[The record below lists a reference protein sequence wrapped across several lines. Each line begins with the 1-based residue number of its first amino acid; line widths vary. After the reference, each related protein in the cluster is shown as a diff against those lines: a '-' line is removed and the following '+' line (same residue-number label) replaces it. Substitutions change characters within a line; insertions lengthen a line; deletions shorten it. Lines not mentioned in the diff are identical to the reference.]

1 MTYDVK
7 YVTFIQRSGVLF
19 QLRPCPTSA
28 EVGLLL
34 SQKEGEMK
42 AKVFWIRGVVVLL
55 LLLASLG
62 ACVSSDSTKTSET
75 AVSVE
80 IDQIFDDYIA
90 AFNDYDVDAVRAMTT
105 DGYMSYATAWD
116 PHFAVST
123 PLDRYR
129 NLKGVLEMVEL
140 YYPPIEIQ
148 WERLG
153 DPIMTGDGPWL
164 VSQVIHSMSNEPQY
178 PNGIE
183 GISTLTIVDE
193 AGTLKVARNVFVAF
207 EVK

>member
-1 MTYDVK
+1 
-7 YVTFIQRSGVLF
+7 
-19 QLRPCPTSA
+19 
-28 EVGLLL
+28 
-34 SQKEGEMK
+34 MK
-42 AKVFWIRGVVVLL
+42 AKVFWIGGVVVL

-90 AFNDYDVDAVRAMTT
+90 AFNDYDVDAVRAMIT
-105 DGYMSYATAWD
+105 DRYMSYGTAWD
-116 PHFAVST
+116 PQSAVST
-123 PLDRYR
+123 PLDRLR
-129 NLKGVLEMVEL
+129 NLKTVLAEVEL
-140 YYPPIEIQ
+140 YLPSTEVQ

-164 VSQVIHSMSNEPQY
+164 VSQVIRRMSNEPQY

-183 GISTLTIVDE
+183 GIFILTIVDE

>member
-1 MTYDVK
+1 M
-7 YVTFIQRSGVLF
+7 R
-19 QLRPCPTSA
+19 
-28 EVGLLL
+28 
-34 SQKEGEMK
+34 
-42 AKVFWIRGVVVLL
+42 AKVFWIGGVVVL

-75 AVSVE
+75 AGSVE
-80 IDQIFDDYIA
+80 IDQLFDDYIA
-90 AFNDYDVDAVRAMTT
+90 AFNDYDVDAFQALIT

-116 PHFAVST
+116 PQSAVST
-123 PLDRYR
+123 PLDRLR
-129 NLKGVLEMVEL
+129 NLNGVLEMVEL
-140 YYPPIEIQ
+140 YYPSNEVQ

-164 VSQVIHSMSNEPQY
+164 VSQVIRRMSNEPQY

-183 GISTLTIVDE
+183 GISILTIVDE
-193 AGTLKVARNVFVAF
+193 AGTLKVARYVFVAF

>member
-1 MTYDVK
+1 
-7 YVTFIQRSGVLF
+7 
-19 QLRPCPTSA
+19 
-28 EVGLLL
+28 
-34 SQKEGEMK
+34 MK
-42 AKVFWIRGVVVLL
+42 GKVFWIGGVVVL

-62 ACVSSDSTKTSET
+62 ACVSSDSTKASET
-75 AVSVE
+75 AVSDE

-90 AFNDYDVDAVRAMTT
+90 AFNDYDVDAVRAMST
-105 DGYMSYATAWD
+105 DRYMSYWTAWD
-116 PHFAVST
+116 PHLTVST
-123 PLDRYR
+123 PADRLR
-129 NLKGVLEMVEL
+129 NLKGVLEEVEL
-140 YYPPIEIQ
+140 YYPPIEVQ

-164 VSQVIHSMSNEPQY
+164 VSQVIRRMSNEPQY

>member
-1 MTYDVK
+1 
-7 YVTFIQRSGVLF
+7 
-19 QLRPCPTSA
+19 
-28 EVGLLL
+28 
-34 SQKEGEMK
+34 MK
-42 AKVFWIRGVVVLL
+42 GKLFWIGGVVVL

-62 ACVSSDSTKTSET
+62 ACVSSDSTKASET

-90 AFNDYDVDAVRAMTT
+90 ALNDYDVDAFRAMIT
-105 DGYMSYATAWD
+105 DGYMSYGTAWD
-116 PHFAVST
+116 PHFTVST
-123 PLDRYR
+123 PVDRYR
-129 NLKGVLEMVEL
+129 NLKGMLEEVEL
-140 YYPPIEIQ
+140 NYPSFEVQ

-164 VSQVIHSMSNEPQY
+164 VSQVIRRMSNQTQY

>member
-1 MTYDVK
+1 M
-7 YVTFIQRSGVLF
+7 
-19 QLRPCPTSA
+19 
-28 EVGLLL
+28 
-34 SQKEGEMK
+34 
-42 AKVFWIRGVVVLL
+42 VVLL
-55 LLLASLG
+55 ILASLG
-62 ACVSSDSTKTSET
+62 ACVSSDSTKVSET

-90 AFNDYDVDAVRAMTT
+90 AFNDYDVDAIRAMVT

-116 PHFAVST
+116 PHLTVST

-129 NLKGVLEMVEL
+129 NLKGILEVVEL
-140 YYPPIEIQ
+140 YYPPIEVQ

-164 VSQVIHSMSNEPQY
+164 VSQVIRRMSNEPQY

>member
-1 MTYDVK
+1 
-7 YVTFIQRSGVLF
+7 
-19 QLRPCPTSA
+19 
-28 EVGLLL
+28 
-34 SQKEGEMK
+34 MK
-42 AKVFWIRGVVVLL
+42 GKLFWIGGVVVL

-62 ACVSSDSTKTSET
+62 ACVSSDSKKASET

-90 AFNDYDVDAVRAMTT
+90 AFNDYDMDAVRAILT
-105 DGYMSYATAWD
+105 DGYMSYGTAWD

-123 PLDRYR
+123 PTDRYR
-129 NLKGVLEMVEL
+129 NLRIELEAVEL
-140 YYPPIEIQ
+140 DYPPIEVQ

-164 VSQVIHSMSNEPQY
+164 VSQVIRRMSNESQY

>member
-1 MTYDVK
+1 
-7 YVTFIQRSGVLF
+7 
-19 QLRPCPTSA
+19 
-28 EVGLLL
+28 
-34 SQKEGEMK
+34 MK
-42 AKVFWIRGVVVLL
+42 GKVFWIGGVVVL

-62 ACVSSDSTKTSET
+62 ACASSDSTKTSET

-80 IDQIFDDYIA
+80 IDQIFEDYIA
-90 AFNDYDVDAVRAMTT
+90 AFNNYDVDAVRAMIT
-105 DGYMSYATAWD
+105 DRYMSYGTAWD
-116 PHFAVST
+116 PQSAVST
-123 PLDRYR
+123 PLDRLR
-129 NLKGVLEMVEL
+129 NLKGELEEVEL
-140 YYPPIEIQ
+140 HYPSIEVQ

-164 VSQVIHSMSNEPQY
+164 VSQVIRRMSNDPQY

-183 GISTLTIVDE
+183 GISILTIVDE